1 MAGTVNNEGCGQ
13 GTGTV
18 CYRHGGRHPPTP
30 MTHHQRANQHVLRVP
45 PCGFRDCWGIAVR
58 TAGWGWAERKASLS
72 ISGPIPCLQLQEP
85 RGHVASL
92 CALCPAPPGG
102 LRASGW
108 AGGWSIIRANM
119 ISGEASLPLTMAFGD
134 TGHGH
139 KTMAGALSPALSISL
154 QTPRPRHTQAGL
166 QDVWNPRGWVLE
178 LC

>member
-1 MAGTVNNEGCGQ
+1 MNNEGCGQ

-18 CYRHGGRHPPTP
+18 CYRHGGRHPLTP
-30 MTHHQRANQHVLRVP
+30 VTHHPRANQHVPRVP
-45 PCGFRDCWGIAVR
+45 PCGFRDFWGIAVR
-58 TAGWGWAERKASLS
+58 TPGWCWAESEASLS
-72 ISGPIPCLQLQEP
+72 ISGPIPRLQLQEP
-85 RGHVASL
+85 QGHVASL
-92 CALCPAPPGG
+92 CALRPAPPGG

-154 QTPRPRHTQAGL
+154 QTPRPRHTQARL
-166 QDVWNPRGWVLE
+166 QDIWNPRGWVLE
-178 LC
+178 VC